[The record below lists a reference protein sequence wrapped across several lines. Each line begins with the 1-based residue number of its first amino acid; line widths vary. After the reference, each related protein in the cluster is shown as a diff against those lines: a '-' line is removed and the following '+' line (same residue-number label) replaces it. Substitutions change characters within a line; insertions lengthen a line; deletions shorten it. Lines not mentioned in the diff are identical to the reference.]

1 MKKQFYILI
10 QSFTV
15 ITLSFFGS
23 STFAQ
28 KVSDK
33 EMLKMIDN
41 RLAKA
46 TLKAIDMAKSLSND
60 KLLLPKTFEDGK
72 LITAPSK
79 WWTSGFYPGQL
90 WYLYENKPSAE
101 LKTIAEDF
109 LTRVE
114 IEQYTTDNHDVGFM
128 IFCSFG
134 NAYRITKNE
143 KYKPVI
149 LQAATSLSTRFDDRV
164 GLIKSWNSTKTR
176 QYPVIIDNMM
186 NLELLMWSAKNSAN
200 KKFEEISLSHAD
212 KTIKNHFRE
221 DFSTYHLVS
230 YDTINGN
237 PHLKQTVQGYAYN
250 SAWARGQGWALYG
263 YTMMY
268 RETGDIKYLNQA
280 EGIAQFLINH
290 PNLPIDGIPYW
301 DFNAPNIPN
310 ALRDASAGALMASA
324 LIELSGLTKSKLNSN
339 TYLSMAKKQIV
350 SLSSPA
356 YFAAQGTNGNFI
368 LKHSVGSLPG
378 KLEVDTPLTY
388 ADYYYVEALVR
399 LKKLLK
405 KS

>member
-1 MKKQFYILI
+1 MQFYKVTQL
-10 QSFTV
+10 FTLF
-15 ITLSFFGS
+15 TFLLFGLN
-23 STFAQ
+23 TFAQ
-28 KVSDK
+28 KVSNK
-33 EMLKMIDN
+33 QMLKMIDD

-46 TLKAIDMAKSLSND
+46 TLKAVDMAQFLSNN
-60 KLLLPKTFEDGK
+60 KLILPKTFEKGK
-72 LITAPSK
+72 LVTAPSK

-90 WYLYENKPSAE
+90 WYLYENKPSSE
-101 LKTIAEDF
+101 LKTVAEDF
-109 LTRVE
+109 LSRVE

-134 NAYRITKNE
+134 NAYRITKDE
-143 KYKPVI
+143 RYKLVI
-149 LQAATSLSTRFDDRV
+149 LQAASSLSTRFDDKV

-186 NLELLMWSAKNSAN
+186 NLELLMWASKNSAN
-200 KKFEEISLSHAD
+200 KKFEEISLSHAN

-230 YDTINGN
+230 YDTISGN
-237 PHLKQTVQGYAYN
+237 PHLKQTVQGYADN

-268 RETGDIKYLNQA
+268 RETGDENYLKQA
-280 EGIAQFLINH
+280 EGVAKFLINH
-290 PNLPIDGIPYW
+290 PNLPKDGIPYW
-301 DFNAPNIPN
+301 DFNAPNMPN

-324 LIELSGLTKSKLNSN
+324 LIELSQLTKDNKCSK
-339 TYLSMAKKQIV
+339 TYLQMAKKQIV

-356 YFAAQGTNGNFI
+356 YFAEQGTNGNFI

-378 KLEVDTPLTY
+378 KLEVDNPLTY
-388 ADYYYVEALVR
+388 ADYYYVEALTR
-399 LKKLLK
+399 FKKLLK
-405 KS
+405 KV

>member
-1 MKKQFYILI
+1 MKKQPFIFSQL
-10 QSFTV
+10 FTV
-15 ITLSFFGS
+15 ITLLLLGLNTYS
-23 STFAQ
+23 Q
-28 KVSDK
+28 KFSDK
-33 EMLKMIDN
+33 EMLKMIDD
-41 RLAKA
+41 RLDKS
-46 TLKAIDMAKSLSND
+46 TDKAISMAKSLQND
-60 KLLLPKTFEDGK
+60 KLLLPKTFENGR

-90 WYLYENKPSAE
+90 WYLYENKPTPE
-101 LKTIAEDF
+101 LKTIAQDF
-109 LTRVE
+109 LSRVE

-134 NAYRITKNE
+134 NAYRITKDE
-143 KYKPVI
+143 KYKPII
-149 LQAATSLSTRFDDRV
+149 LQGAASLSTRFDNRV
-164 GLIKSWNSTKTR
+164 GLIKSWNSTKAR

-186 NLELLMWSAKNSAN
+186 NLELLMWAAKNSNN
-200 KKFEEISLSHAD
+200 KKLKEISLSHAD

-230 YDTINGN
+230 YDTISAQ
-237 PHLKQTVQGYAYN
+237 PHLKQTVQGYADN

-268 RETGDIKYLNQA
+268 RETGNIKYLNQA
-280 EGIAQFLINH
+280 EGIAQFLIKH
-290 PNLPIDGIPYW
+290 PNLPKDGIPYW

-310 ALRDASAGALMASA
+310 ALRDASAGALIASA
-324 LIELSGLTKSKLNSN
+324 LIELSGLTKSKINSN
-339 TYLSMAKKQIV
+339 TYLNMAKKQVV

-356 YFAAQGTNGNFI
+356 YFATQGTNGNFI

-388 ADYYYVEALVR
+388 ADYYYVEALMR

-405 KS
+405 D

>member
-1 MKKQFYILI
+1 MQFNKLN
-10 QSFTV
+10 QLLTLFTF
-15 ITLSFFGS
+15 LFFGS
-23 STFAQ
+23 NTFAQ
-28 KVSDK
+28 KVSNK
-33 EMLKMIDN
+33 EMLNLIDD

-46 TLKAIDMAKSLSND
+46 TSKAITMAKSLNND
-60 KLLLPKTFEDGK
+60 KLLLPKTFENGK
-72 LITAPSK
+72 LITAQSK

-90 WYLYENKPSAE
+90 WYLYENKPSSE
-101 LKTIAEDF
+101 LKAIAEDF
-109 LTRVE
+109 LSRVE

-149 LQAATSLSTRFDDRV
+149 LQAASSLSTRFDDRV

-186 NLELLMWSAKNSAN
+186 NLELLMWASKNSAN

-230 YDTINGN
+230 YDTISGN
-237 PHLKQTVQGYAYN
+237 PHLKQTVQGFADN

-268 RETGDIKYLNQA
+268 RETGDVKYLKQA
-280 EGIAQFLINH
+280 ESIAQFLINH
-290 PNLPIDGIPYW
+290 PNLPKDGIPYW
-301 DFNAPNIPN
+301 DFNAPNIPK
-310 ALRDASAGALMASA
+310 AFRDASAGALMASA
-324 LIELSGLTKSKLNSN
+324 LIELSQLSKDKKNSK
-339 TYLSMAKKQIV
+339 TYLQMAKKQIV

-356 YFAAQGTNGNFI
+356 YFAEQGTNGNFI

-388 ADYYYVEALVR
+388 ADYYYVEALTR

-405 KS
+405 KA

>member
-1 MKKQFYILI
+1 MQFNKLN
-10 QSFTV
+10 QLLTLFTF
-15 ITLSFFGS
+15 LFFGS
-23 STFAQ
+23 NTFAQ
-28 KVSDK
+28 KVSNK
-33 EMLKMIDN
+33 EMLNLIDD

-46 TLKAIDMAKSLSND
+46 TSKAITMAKSLNND
-60 KLLLPKTFEDGK
+60 KLLLPKTFENGK

-90 WYLYENKPSAE
+90 WYLYENKPSSE
-101 LKTIAEDF
+101 LKAIAEDF
-109 LTRVE
+109 LSRVE

-149 LQAATSLSTRFDDRV
+149 LQAASSLSTRFDDRV

-186 NLELLMWSAKNSAN
+186 NLELLMWASKNSAN

-230 YDTINGN
+230 YDTISGN
-237 PHLKQTVQGYAYN
+237 PHLKQTVQGFADN

-268 RETGDIKYLNQA
+268 RETGDVKYLKQA
-280 EGIAQFLINH
+280 ESIAQFLINH
-290 PNLPIDGIPYW
+290 PNLPKDGIPYW
-301 DFNAPNIPN
+301 DFNAPNIPK
-310 ALRDASAGALMASA
+310 AFRDASAGALMASA
-324 LIELSGLTKSKLNSN
+324 LIELSQLSKDKKNSK
-339 TYLSMAKKQIV
+339 TYLQMAKKQIV

-356 YFAAQGTNGNFI
+356 YFAEQGTNGNFI

-388 ADYYYVEALVR
+388 ADYYYVEALTR

-405 KS
+405 KA

>member
-1 MKKQFYILI
+1 MQFNKLN
-10 QSFTV
+10 QLLTLFTF
-15 ITLSFFGS
+15 LFFGS
-23 STFAQ
+23 NTFAQ
-28 KVSDK
+28 KVSNK
-33 EMLKMIDN
+33 EMLNLIDD

-46 TLKAIDMAKSLSND
+46 TSKAITMAKSLNND
-60 KLLLPKTFEDGK
+60 KLLLPKTFENGK

-90 WYLYENKPSAE
+90 WYLYENKPSSE
-101 LKTIAEDF
+101 LKAIAEDF
-109 LTRVE
+109 LSRVE

-128 IFCSFG
+128 IFCSVG

-149 LQAATSLSTRFDDRV
+149 LQAASSLSTRFDDRV

-186 NLELLMWSAKNSAN
+186 NLELLMWASKNSAN

-230 YDTINGN
+230 YDTISGN
-237 PHLKQTVQGYAYN
+237 PHLKQTVQGFADN

-268 RETGDIKYLNQA
+268 RETGDVKYLKQA
-280 EGIAQFLINH
+280 ESIAQFLINH
-290 PNLPIDGIPYW
+290 PNLPKDGIPYW
-301 DFNAPNIPN
+301 DFNAPNIPK
-310 ALRDASAGALMASA
+310 AFRDASAGALMASA
-324 LIELSGLTKSKLNSN
+324 LIELSQLSKDKKNSK
-339 TYLSMAKKQIV
+339 TYLQMAKKQIV

-356 YFAAQGTNGNFI
+356 YFAEQGTNGNFI

-388 ADYYYVEALVR
+388 ADYYYVEALTR

-405 KS
+405 KA

>member
-1 MKKQFYILI
+1 MQFNKLN
-10 QSFTV
+10 QLLTLFTF
-15 ITLSFFGS
+15 LFFGS
-23 STFAQ
+23 NTFAQ
-28 KVSDK
+28 KVSNK
-33 EMLKMIDN
+33 EMLNLIDY

-46 TLKAIDMAKSLSND
+46 TSNAIAMAKSLHND
-60 KLLLPKTFEDGK
+60 KLLLPKTFENGK

-90 WYLYENKPSAE
+90 WYLYENKPSSE
-101 LKTIAEDF
+101 LKAIAEDF
-109 LTRVE
+109 LSRVE

-128 IFCSFG
+128 IFCSVG

-149 LQAATSLSTRFDDRV
+149 LQAASSLSTRFDDRV

-186 NLELLMWSAKNSAN
+186 NLELLMWASKNSAN

-230 YDTINGN
+230 YDTISGN
-237 PHLKQTVQGYAYN
+237 PHLKQTVQGFADN

-268 RETGDIKYLNQA
+268 RETGDVKYLKQA
-280 EGIAQFLINH
+280 ESIAQFLINH
-290 PNLPIDGIPYW
+290 PNLPKDGIPYW
-301 DFNAPNIPN
+301 DFNAPNIPK
-310 ALRDASAGALMASA
+310 AFRDASAGALMASA
-324 LIELSGLTKSKLNSN
+324 LIELSQLSKDKKNSK
-339 TYLSMAKKQIV
+339 TYLQMAKKQIV

-356 YFAAQGTNGNFI
+356 YFAEQGTNGNFI

-388 ADYYYVEALVR
+388 ADYYYVEALTR

-405 KS
+405 KA